1 MKKILIVISF
11 LIISFSFIWVSMD
24 MHGMQSTYDGVGK
37 VIVKNTT
44 EKTGAINA
52 VTATV
57 FDFRGY
63 DTLGESFVLF
73 TAICG
78 TAVVLRKSSKKGD
91 EPHE

>member
-1 MKKILIVISF
+1 MKKALTYISF
-11 LIISFSFIWVSMD
+11 LIIAFSFMWVAMD
-24 MHGMQSTYDGVGK
+24 MSGRKSTYDGVGK
-37 VIVKNTT
+37 IIVENTV
-44 EKTGAINA
+44 EKTGAINT

-78 TAVVLRKSSKKGD
+78 TTVVLRKSSKKGD
-91 EPHE
+91 ESHG

>member
-1 MKKILIVISF
+1 MKKFIKVISLFIIAISF
-11 LIISFSFIWVSMD
+11 LIASYTMSKMP
-24 MHGMQSTYDGVGK
+24 STYDGIGEE
-37 VIVKNTT
+37 IVNNTV
-44 EKTGAINA
+44 EKTGAINT

-78 TAVVLRKSSKKGD
+78 ITVVLRKSKKGD
-91 EPHE
+91 LDEEE